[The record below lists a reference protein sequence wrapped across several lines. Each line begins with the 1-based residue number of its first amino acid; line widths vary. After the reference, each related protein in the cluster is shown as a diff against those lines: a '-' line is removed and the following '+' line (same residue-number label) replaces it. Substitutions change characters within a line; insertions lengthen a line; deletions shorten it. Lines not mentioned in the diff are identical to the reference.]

1 MPKIK
6 WSPEARENLIDIF
19 LTIAED
25 NPAAAERVVREL
37 EQRVQLL
44 EKNPRLGV
52 RRPEI
57 RYSARILMR
66 GVYVIIYE
74 ITPNGDDE
82 AVEEIEV
89 VSIVHGHRDM
99 SALF

>member
-44 EKNPRLGV
+44 EKNPRLGA